1 MKKQK
6 PYYPNNWEAISNAP
20 DECFETLP
28 FEQFMDWKI
37 AGWEL
42 PSSIDCIIREHN
54 LETGKITEHVYRK
67 TSAAKKKVNKIM
79 DECTSEFV
87 LASHDSIHH
96 LYPKEVTEPYEDHE
110 EEVNREDYK

>member
-1 MKKQK
+1 MMKQK

-54 LETGKITEHVYRK
+54 LETGKITEHVYRNI
-67 TSAAKKKVNKIM
+67 SV
-79 DECTSEFV
+79 
-87 LASHDSIHH
+87 
-96 LYPKEVTEPYEDHE
+96 
-110 EEVNREDYK
+110 